1 MNAIFR
7 KAAQVAAALCFGL
20 VAGAASATPISVG
33 QWYEFGFTGS
43 PPDPLITGAGTT
55 PGLLS
60 IQVGDPAWTFV
71 CPGACTLT
79 VTDGF
84 IAVDQFEFF
93 DFGVS
98 LGNTSAPSGDPAH
111 SCSNDELACLAD
123 PQMSH
128 GAFIL
133 AAGAHS
139 ITGTHLIGIPGA
151 AFFIVSVPEPGP
163 LLLIGVGLLV
173 LIGMRRRA

>member
-1 MNAIFR
+1 MNTILR
-7 KAAQVAAALCFGL
+7 KAAQVAAALWFGL
-20 VAGAASATPISVG
+20 VAGATSGSPILVG
-33 QWYEFGFTGS
+33 QWYEFGFLGS
-43 PPDPLITGAGTT
+43 GGDPLLSGAGTT

-71 CPGACTLT
+71 CAGPCVLT
-79 VTDGF
+79 ATDGF

-98 LGNTSAPSGDPAH
+98 LGNTSAPSGDSAH
-111 SCSNDELACLAD
+111 TCGNDELGCLAD

-128 GAFIL
+128 GAFVL

-163 LLLIGVGLLV
+163 LLLIGIGLLV
-173 LIGMRRRA
+173 LIAMRRRS